1 MGGAVSHGEMGCTVG
16 YKDVGVEAGAGE
28 LVGSLQ
34 EEVQEEGGGTGRR
47 RWDRS
52 RRRRRM
58 GSWSGRKTSG
68 ACGLCCPV
76 VR

>member
-1 MGGAVSHGEMGCTVG
+1 VGGAVSHSEMGCTVG

-47 RWDRS
+47 R
-52 RRRRRM
+52 
-58 GSWSGRKTSG
+58 
-68 ACGLCCPV
+68 
-76 VR
+76 